1 MSLDKWL
8 SSGKRRKR
16 VDELQENTPNYSSN
30 VSSNNS
36 EVSLSVSNESSDLSQ
51 VIDEYRDDGKYFFVK

>member
-1 MSLDKWL
+1 L

-16 VDELQENTPNYSSN
+16 VDELQENTPNYSSS

>member
-16 VDELQENTPNYSSN
+16 VDELQENTPNYSSS

>member
-16 VDELQENTPNYSSN
+16 VDELQENTPNYSSS

-36 EVSLSVSNESSDLSQ
+36 EVSLSVTNESSDLSQ